1 LLILEEIMEEVKILA
16 KSSKKEGHQISLS
29 EHTNDVL
36 IVLKNLKNLI
46 PDDLYKYVYMA
57 AIFHDLG
64 KGLPYFQIR
73 VMKNNKYSP
82 NHPLIKIPHS
92 IFSVLL
98 LNKDELQNKMN
109 ISNEHVKLILS
120 AIAYHHWREDFF
132 ELISSYSDDI
142 TELIEEISEK
152 IKKVEENIKKEI
164 SEVDNNLPQFIKFNN
179 EMAKGL
185 KNGVPFS
192 EYIIPPY
199 QMYFLPKRLD
209 INKEKMKDWIL
220 IAGFLQRADHFASFC
235 EEEGEDT
242 KNANS
247 EISPLDINT
256 TKDRVK
262 AKIKEKVPSIDEHS
276 IWQLKKI
283 DEYKDKNLILIAPT
297 GYGKTEF
304 AFLWGSDKKFVYTLP
319 LRSAVNQI
327 YKRAQELFGEK
338 KTGLLHS
345 DADIFLLGDGGE
357 SQQNSKTYDLAR
369 QLAYPAIISTGDQFF
384 PYALRPP
391 GYEKIYATFS
401 YSCLIIDEVQA
412 YDPRAAAI
420 VVKFIEHVVEM
431 GGKFLL
437 MTATLPEFVKKELQ
451 DIVGNESFIKEPLN
465 LYEEKRHD
473 FDKIKKHKIK
483 VELIEN
489 SNNENGIDF
498 SLPDDKIEA
507 IIEWANKKKRVLVI
521 ANTVKQAKDI
531 FEQIKKKVDE
541 NNNYSEIRNEIYLI
555 HSQFTLCDREKKEKN
570 LEKKFSNPKPDDE
583 SQGKILVATQVVE
596 ASLDIDADV
605 LFTEIAPL
613 DALVQRMGRVLRRYG
628 PKTSK
633 DKVPKIEEPN
643 VYVWVFKNALQSGRH
658 YVYDNELVLLSLK
671 ILKVLQEGKI
681 GGNQDEIRDWFVNKR
696 GDNKN
701 QKKENKKKISQED
714 LIDAIVSEIFYEVKS
729 NSTKKRS
736 RQKKQSTTDVNSD
749 NKSFEFLFSEYD
761 KYEAVKRLY
770 ESLPKDS
777 SYLIKFQ
784 QTKDILDAGYM
795 SDRKEEAKKMFREIY
810 TLSAISI
817 QRKKEFL
824 NKVEDFLKR
833 PDKEKNYTFFKR
845 DVLSQFVIQIPNWHK
860 NKTDEPV
867 DDWIS
872 IQDIKGCSEDEKKKI
887 SHWCQGIYFVEA
899 DYDDKIGILR
909 NDSKT
914 DTLIY

>member
-1 LLILEEIMEEVKILA
+1 MNEVKILA
-16 KSSKKEGHQISLS
+16 KSSKKGDTQILLK
-29 EHTNDVL
+29 EHTKDVL
-36 IVLKNLKNLI
+36 NVLEKLKEKLS
-46 PDDLYKYVYMA
+46 PLYEYVRVS
-57 AIFHDLG
+57 AIFHDIG
-64 KGLPYFQIR
+64 KTLPYFQIR
-73 VMKNNKYSP
+73 IMKNNEYSP
-82 NHPLIKIPHS
+82 NQPLVNIPHS
-92 IFSVLL
+92 MFSVLL
-98 LNKDELQNKMN
+98 LNKDELQKN
-109 ISNEHVKLILS
+109 ISNEYVNLILS
-120 AIAYHHWREDFF
+120 AIAYHHWRENFF
-132 ELISSYSDDI
+132 ELISSYNDDLS
-142 TELIEEISEK
+142 ELLEEISGEINK
-152 IKKVEENIKKEI
+152 IEENIKKEI
-164 SEVDNNLPQFIKFNN
+164 SELDNNWSQFVKFNS

-209 INKEKMKDWIL
+209 INKEKMKNWIL

-235 EEEGEDT
+235 EEEGEDVG
-242 KNANS
+242 NANP
-247 EISPLDINT
+247 EISPLGIND
-256 TKDRVK
+256 TKDKVK

-276 IWQLKKI
+276 IWQLSKI

-327 YKRAQELFGEK
+327 YRRSQDLFGED

-357 SQQNSKTYDLAR
+357 SQQNLKIYDLAR

-437 MTATLPEFVKKELQ
+437 MTATLPEFVKEEIQ
-451 DIVGNESFIKEPLN
+451 HVVGNESFVELN

-489 SNNENGIDF
+489 SNNEKEIDF

-531 FEQIKKKVDE
+531 FKQIKKKVDE
-541 NNNYSEIRNEIYLI
+541 NNNYSEIRNEIYLL
-555 HSQFTLCDREKKEKN
+555 HSQFTFNDREEKEKN
-570 LEKKFSNPKPDDE
+570 LEKKFSNPKPEDE

-613 DALVQRMGRVLRRYG
+613 DSLVQRMGRVLRRYG
-628 PKTSK
+628 PSTPI
-633 DKVPKIEEPN
+633 DKVPQIEGPN
-643 VYVWVFKNALQSGRH
+643 VYVWVFKNGLQSGRH
-658 YVYDNELVLLSLK
+658 YVYDNELILLSLK
-671 ILKVLQEGKI
+671 HLKDSNDENMNNNSNSVKEWLKEKKKGAKNTNELVSIIL
-681 GGNQDEIRDWFVNKR
+681 DELF
-696 GDNKN
+696 G
-701 QKKENKKKISQED
+701 ENK
-714 LIDAIVSEIFYEVKS
+714 SE
-729 NSTKKRS
+729 NTKKRS
-736 RQKKQSTTDVNSD
+736 KSKKASVTDQIPVQN
-749 NKSFEFLFSEYD
+749 FEIICSEYK
-761 KYEAVKRLY
+761 KYEIVKRLY
-770 ESLPKDS
+770 ESLPDDCN
-777 SYLIKFQ
+777 YILKFH

-795 SDRKEEAKKMFREIY
+795 SDKKEEAQKMFREIY
-810 TLSAISI
+810 TLSAIPTKRGNESL
-817 QRKKEFL
+817 KDKFLKE
-824 NKVEDFLKR
+824 VEDFLKR
-833 PDKEKNYTFFKR
+833 PAEEKNYTSFKKYI
-845 DVLSQFVIQIPNWHK
+845 LSQFVVQIPNWRK
-860 NKTDEPV
+860 NETDEPV
-867 DDWIS
+867 DEWIS
-872 IQDIKGCSEDEKKKI
+872 IQDIKGCSEEEKKKI
-887 SHWCQGIYFVEA
+887 SRWCQGIYFVKHE
-899 DYDDKIGILR
+899 YDTNIGILR
-909 NDSKT
+909 KDSEIE
-914 DTLIY
+914 TLIF

>member
-1 LLILEEIMEEVKILA
+1 MEEVKILA

-98 LNKDELQNKMN
+98 LNRDELQNKNN

-142 TELIEEISEK
+142 TELLEEISEK

-242 KNANS
+242 KNANP
-247 EISPLDINT
+247 EISPLGVND
-256 TKDRVK
+256 TKDKVK
-262 AKIKEKVPSIDEHS
+262 TKIKEKVSSIDEHS

-327 YKRAQELFGEK
+327 YRRSQDIFGED

-345 DADIFLLGDGGE
+345 DADVFLLGDGGE

-437 MTATLPEFVKKELQ
+437 MTATLPEIVRKDLLQ
-451 DIVGNESFIKEPLN
+451 SLGNGTFEEIN
-465 LYEEKRHD
+465 LYEEKKSD
-473 FDKIKKHKIK
+473 FKAIRKHKIM

-489 SNNENGIDF
+489 KSDDNKIDF
-498 SLPDDKIEA
+498 FVPDEKLIKVLEEA
-507 IIEWANKKKRVLVI
+507 KKGKRVLVI
-521 ANTVKQAKDI
+521 VNTVKQAKDI
-531 FEQIKKKVDE
+531 FEQLNNKVNED
-541 NNNYSEIRNEIYLI
+541 NNYSEIRNEIYLL

-570 LEKKFSNPKPDDE
+570 LEKKFSNPKQGDE

-596 ASLDIDADV
+596 ASLNIDADV

-643 VYVWVFKNALQSGRH
+643 VYVWVFKNGLQSGRH
-658 YVYDNELVLLSLK
+658 YVYDNELILLSLK
-671 ILKVLQEGKI
+671 ILKDLQEGKI
-681 GGNQDEIRDWFVNKR
+681 DSNQDEIRDWFVNKR

-714 LIDAIVSEIFYEVKS
+714 LIDAILSEIFYEVKS

-736 RQKKQSTTDVNSD
+736 RQKKQSTTDVNSDNKD

-795 SDRKEEAKKMFREIY
+795 SDRKEEAQKMFREIY
-810 TLSAISI
+810 TLSAIPS
-817 QRKKEFL
+817 QREKEFL
-824 NKVEDFLKR
+824 KKVEDFLKR

-860 NKTDEPV
+860 NETDWTV
-867 DDWIS
+867 DEWIS
-872 IQDIKGCSEDEKKKI
+872 IQDIKGCSEEEKKRI
-887 SHWCQGIYFVEA
+887 SRWCQGIYFVEA